1 MSSGFNEKDYTGFES
16 NSKNNVES
24 FLNDFR
30 DLLNKYDVKL
40 YGEFCEVY
48 IKNLGFIGYL
58 EDNIETVEISDQGE
72 TVYSSYKSLNFKNQ
86 QT

>member
-1 MSSGFNEKDYTGFES
+1 MSSSFNEKDYTNFES
-16 NSKNNVES
+16 DSKKNIEN

-58 EDNIETVEISDQGE
+58 EDNIETVEISEHDE
-72 TVYSSYKSLNFKNQ
+72 TVYSSYRSLSSKKQ